1 MAIEPAGERA
11 LNWLIGAEDMDLL
24 KTTNLTIKFGGLVA
38 VNGVDLTVREGQ
50 ICALIGPNGSGKTT
64 AINLMTGIYVPTAGE
79 VVFNGENIS
88 GLPRHRIVLKG
99 IARTFQNIR
108 LIGSQTIFDNIR
120 LGKHIHTKADLLSI
134 MLNTPTVR
142 EEMRSVTQEVNEIIE
157 FVGLKDLAHEKTRN
171 LPYGKQRIVEIG
183 RALATRPRLLLLD
196 EPAAGLNTQETLE
209 LVELIKRIRDKG
221 ITILLI
227 EHHMELVEGLADWV
241 FVLNYGQKIAEGT
254 FNQIKADKR
263 VQEAYLG
270 KRGARVINA

>member
-1 MAIEPAGERA
+1 M
-11 LNWLIGAEDMDLL
+11 NLL
-24 KTTNLTIKFGGLVA
+24 ETKNLTVKFGGLVA
-38 VNGVDLTVREGQ
+38 VNGLDLTVKEGQ

-64 AINLMTGIYVPTAGE
+64 AINLITGIYVPTAGE
-79 VVFNGENIS
+79 VLFNGENIT
-88 GLPRHRIVLKG
+88 GLPRHKIVAKG

-108 LIGSQTIFDNIR
+108 LIGSQTVFDNIR
-120 LGKHIHTKADLLSI
+120 LGKHIHTKADLVSI
-134 MLNTPTVR
+134 MLNSRATR
-142 EEMRSVTQEVNEIIE
+142 EEMRRVTEEVTEIIG
-157 FVGLKDLAHEKTRN
+157 FVGLEDVAFEKTRN

-183 RALATRPRLLLLD
+183 RALATNPRLLLLD

-209 LVELIKRIRDKG
+209 LVGLIRRIRDRG

-254 FNQIKADKR
+254 FNQIKADSR